1 MKEYTEY
8 YNLEKYTESGWMVVE
23 HSHDDLQKAIDAYAK
38 YTYLFPETNFRIIK
52 ESTHT
57 FIVVQKYTKGGTV
70 SEIKTI
76 GF

>member
-1 MKEYTEY
+1 
-8 YNLEKYTESGWMVVE
+8 MVVE

-38 YTYLFPETNFRIIK
+38 YTYLFPETNFRVIK

-57 FIVVQKYTKGGTV
+57 FIVVQKYTKSGTV